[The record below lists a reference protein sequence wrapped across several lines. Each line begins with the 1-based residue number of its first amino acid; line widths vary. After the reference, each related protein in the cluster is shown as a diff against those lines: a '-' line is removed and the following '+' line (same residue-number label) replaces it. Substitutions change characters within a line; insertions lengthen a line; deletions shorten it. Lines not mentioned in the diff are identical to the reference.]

1 MRILIASLLSMAVI
15 VLWIKFL
22 APKPPTTPP
31 KSSAPISSGA
41 TAGTTSS
48 SSGTTSTTPAP
59 GNLNKPPAGAA
70 TAISPAS
77 SAGAPPK
84 ADAQERSIVV
94 ENSLYRVE
102 ISNRG
107 GVVKHWLLKRYQDDC
122 DGRRRDD
129 ACLEGDPPKPKP
141 QSTLDLVHP
150 KASEQVGGWPFA
162 IVLDDPQME
171 AAANSGLFVA
181 EEADTASKS
190 SGEATSFKNVSAS
203 ALAAPA
209 KLRFSWSDGHLEVT
223 KEFQFDPATYVVRV
237 AISAKYNGMP
247 IQAGVAWLGGFG
259 DLTVSNPAPVETVYT
274 YYNEN
279 GSLTSLP
286 YKKLEGPEK
295 WEPGIW
301 QGGKEYA
308 GIQDRYFTAAFLPM
322 PGAPSG
328 SIETRYWK
336 VSHSVPGQGQGA
348 PEVQEPVSEM
358 AASTSAKPLAL
369 RIYIG
374 PKDYDV
380 LKAMNPPMQALV
392 NFGWLEIIA
401 DPLFHGLRW
410 IHDYVPNWGWSIVIL
425 TLVIN
430 MLLFPLRISG
440 YRTTLKM
447 QRVAPEIKQINDKYK
462 KYKMNDPKRQ
472 EANKEIMAIY
482 SREGIN
488 PVGGCVPQL
497 LQLPIWYGLYRALNG
512 TVELRHA
519 PWFWWIKDLSA
530 KDPYYILPILMGVS
544 MYAAS
549 KMTPMT
555 ATDPQ
560 QQAMMKFMP
569 IGMSVLFMVIP
580 YPSGLAVYILTSGV
594 VGIVQQWYL
603 NRKHPAIPALPAAK
617 LVRSSKKA

>member
-1 MRILIASLLSMAVI
+1 MSEPQKKKELSGELRILIASLLSMAVI

-22 APKPPTTPP
+22 APKPPANQPQSNPP
-31 KSSAPISSGA
+31 SSASSTTGSSP
-41 TAGTTSS
+41 TAG
-48 SSGTTSTTPAP
+48 GTSTAATSGNASKPAT
-59 GNLNKPPAGAA
+59 GGAA
-70 TAISPAS
+70 PAILPANAVGS
-77 SAGAPPK
+77 PPK
-84 ADAQERSIVV
+84 ADSQEHTIVI
-94 ENSLYRVE
+94 ENNLYRVE
-102 ISNRG
+102 ISNLG
-107 GVVKHWLLKRYQDDC
+107 GVVKSWRLKRYM
-122 DGRRRDD
+122 DD
-129 ACLEGDPPKPKP
+129 AKPPEV
-141 QSTLDLVHP
+141 LDLVHP

-162 IVLDDPQME
+162 VVLDDQQME

-181 EEADTASKS
+181 EAAEAAGKTGNDATAFKS
-190 SGEATSFKNVSAS
+190 ISAS
-203 ALAAPA
+203 ALTAPA
-209 KLRFSWSDGHLEVT
+209 KLRLSWSDGHLEVV
-223 KEFQFDPATYVVRV
+223 KDFQFDPATYVVRV
-237 AISAKYNGMP
+237 GVSAKYNGMP
-247 IQAGVAWLGGFG
+247 VKAGVAWLGGFG
-259 DLTVSNPAPVETVYT
+259 DLTVPANPAQYEQVSTF
-274 YYNEN
+274 YNEN
-279 GSLTSLP
+279 GSLNSWP
-286 YKKLEGPEK
+286 QKKLEGPEK
-295 WEPGIW
+295 WGYGVW

-322 PGAPSG
+322 PGTPSG

-336 VSHSVPGQGQGA
+336 VFHAVPGQNPGSA
-348 PEVQEPVSEM
+348 EVQEPVSEV
-358 AASTSAKPLAL
+358 AVSTSAKPVEL
-369 RIYIG
+369 RVYVG
-374 PKDYDV
+374 PKDYDT
-380 LKAMNPPMQALV
+380 LKAMNPPLQALV

-401 DPLFHGLRW
+401 DPLFHGLKW
-410 IHDYVPNWGWSIVIL
+410 IHNYVPNWGWSIVVL

-488 PVGGCVPQL
+488 PVGGCIPQL

-519 PWFWWIKDLSA
+519 PWFWWIKDLAA

-555 ATDPQ
+555 STDPQ

-594 VGIVQQWYL
+594 VGILQQWYL
-603 NRKHPAIPALPAAK
+603 NRKHPAQPAAK
-617 LVRSSKKA
+617 PARGNKKS